1 MGSCFEGYFL
11 LPVRQVF
18 SHRTFNMNRTNISFS
33 LLKYITSKLDINFL
47 DFCLCFKGARITVR
61 NALVAENVSSVRRAF
76 SVLCEVADCIAFGIV
91 LEDIF
96 LWKMMGNHVWGV
108 NLNPFS
114 FFSIKLYQKLP
125 TIFFLSRSA
134 VSSVFFFW
142 IHIIALQFPIKF
154 KGGFPWGT
162 CIGLEEQNLP
172 QCIYSRDH
180 VVE

>member
-91 LEDIF
+91 LEDTF
-96 LWKMMGNHVWGV
+96 LWKMMGNHV
-108 NLNPFS
+108 
-114 FFSIKLYQKLP
+114 
-125 TIFFLSRSA
+125 
-134 VSSVFFFW
+134 
-142 IHIIALQFPIKF
+142 
-154 KGGFPWGT
+154 
-162 CIGLEEQNLP
+162 
-172 QCIYSRDH
+172 
-180 VVE
+180 